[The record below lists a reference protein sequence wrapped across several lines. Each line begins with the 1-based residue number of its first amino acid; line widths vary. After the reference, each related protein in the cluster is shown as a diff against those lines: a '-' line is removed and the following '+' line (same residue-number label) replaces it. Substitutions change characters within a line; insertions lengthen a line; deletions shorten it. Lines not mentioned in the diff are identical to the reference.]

1 MKPDEPVALITGAS
15 QGIGATTA
23 RVLAERGYH
32 CALLAPDREGLET
45 TAAAVRQQGR
55 EALVCAGDL
64 CDLEY
69 ASASV
74 AACLQRFQRIDVL
87 INNAAWRDVVTMRR
101 ISLES
106 WEKTLR
112 VCLTA
117 PAFLARHC
125 AEAMET
131 AGGGVILN
139 VSSIQ
144 SKFAAGISPAY
155 VAAKGGLDALTYEL
169 ATLYG
174 PQGIRVLAVNPG
186 AVDTALSH
194 DYVDA
199 NGDNLASSL
208 RTEFEDMIPLRRY
221 ATSLEIAR
229 CIAML
234 VSPDA
239 SYLTG
244 TCIELDG
251 GWFHQASPY
260 RLKRQQF
267 PDDFPQTRPA
277 TQMK

>member
-1 MKPDEPVALITGAS
+1 MKPNEPVALITGAS
-15 QGIGATTA
+15 QGIGAATA

-32 CALLAPDREGLET
+32 CALLAPDRAGLEA
-45 TAAAVRQQGR
+45 TADAVRKLGR
-55 EALVCAGDL
+55 EALVSVGDL
-64 CDLEY
+64 CDLDY
-69 ASASV
+69 ALDSV
-74 AACLQRFQRIDVL
+74 AACLRRFDRIDAL

-117 PAFLARHC
+117 PAFLARQC
-125 AEAMET
+125 AAAMEAT
-131 AGGGVILN
+131 GGGVILN

-144 SKFAAGISPAY
+144 SKLPAGISPAY

-174 PQGIRVLAVNPG
+174 PHGIRVLAVNPG

-194 DYVDA
+194 DYVDPA
-199 NGDNLASSL
+199 GNDLAAAL
-208 RTEFEDMIPLRRY
+208 RAELEDRIPLRRF
-221 ATSLEIAR
+221 ATADEIAR

-251 GWFHQASPY
+251 GWFHQGSPY
-260 RLKRQQF
+260 RLKRSQF
-267 PDDFPQTRPA
+267 PDDFPDHLPSPPS
-277 TQMK
+277 